1 MPRMRAEK
9 GSIAKLDR
17 SRYRIRYWGDK
28 RDGKGYRRLSSNF
41 TGTLTEA
48 RRERD
53 RLIELHSTDERRTY
67 TVRYVFD
74 TLYWPSC
81 EKRLAE
87 NTLNMYRSTW
97 RRYVEPKF
105 GDCLLS
111 SVRPLAIQEW
121 IDSMTKNQ
129 AQRAVNM
136 LSGIYR
142 TAVKF
147 ELTDS
152 DPTSVG
158 LEIPDDVAKMD
169 AGVYDMAELVRMAE
183 LLHGSRMEGIFLL
196 GAFGSCRP
204 GEAAAVDPASVEL
217 VRAGNGTVCAVVPIE
232 REAVRGQGVVERV
245 KTGSSRRYVVV
256 PGRWGERL
264 AEIADE
270 RVDGGHCLF
279 IENMKGGPLTSARMK
294 AIWERE
300 AERLGFEYHPLRNL
314 RNSWRTSWQYEV
326 RIAPDTL
333 EVLMGHSGSSVSAK
347 HYVRASL
354 MMLVNTVA
362 DAFQEA
368 GLVP

>member
-17 SRYRIRYWGDK
+17 NRYRIRYWGDK

-53 RLIELHSTDERRTY
+53 RLIELHSTEERKTY
-67 TVRYVFD
+67 TVRYVFE
-74 TLYWPSC
+74 TLYWPAC

-87 NTLNMYRSTW
+87 NSLNMYRSTW
-97 RRYVEPKF
+97 RRYVEPKL
-105 GDCLLS
+105 GERKLS
-111 SVRPLAIQEW
+111 TVRPLEIQEW
-121 IDSMTKNQ
+121 IDGMTKNQ
-129 AQRAVNM
+129 AKRAVNM

-142 TAVKF
+142 TAIKYD
-147 ELTDS
+147 LTES
-152 DPTSVG
+152 DPTAVG
-158 LEIPDDVAKMD
+158 LEIPDDVSKMD
-169 AGVYDMAELVRMAE
+169 AGIYDMAELVRMAE
-183 LLHGSRMEGIFLL
+183 LLRGSRMEGMFLL

-217 VRAGNGTVCAVVPIE
+217 VRADNGTVCAIVPIE
-232 REAVRGQGVVERV
+232 REAVRGHGVVERV
-245 KTGSSRRYVVV
+245 KTESSRRSIVV
-256 PGRWGERL
+256 PGIWGERL
-264 AEIADE
+264 AEIAHE
-270 RVDGGHCLF
+270 RIEGGHCLF
-279 IENMKGGPLTSARMK
+279 IENMKGEPLTSARLK

-300 AERLGFEYHPLRNL
+300 AQRLGFEYHPLRNL

-362 DAFQEA
+362 DAFHDA
-368 GLVP
+368 GLA